1 MMGGGEFGVLYS
13 VRSVVLRKRSRKGSM
28 KLFRLTMKVTS
39 MERIRN
45 EFIGRTKL
53 IPSIK
58 FA

>member
-45 EFIGRTKL
+45 EFIRRTKL

>member
-1 MMGGGEFGVLYS
+1 MMGGGEFGMLYS
-13 VRSVVLRKRSRKGSM
+13 LRTVVLRKRSRKGSM
-28 KLFRLTMKVTS
+28 KLSRLTMKVTS

-53 IPSIK
+53 ILSIK